1 MIKKYI
7 ALFKVLYNDFDGKD
21 VEDCG
26 FCFAD
31 SFIDVTKYL
40 EETLYCDDL
49 IEIRHIELIEACPT
63 ISAETWTAMQKELRE
78 A

>member
-31 SFIDVTKYL
+31 SFTDVTK
-40 EETLYCDDL
+40 
-49 IEIRHIELIEACPT
+49 
-63 ISAETWTAMQKELRE
+63 
-78 A
+78 